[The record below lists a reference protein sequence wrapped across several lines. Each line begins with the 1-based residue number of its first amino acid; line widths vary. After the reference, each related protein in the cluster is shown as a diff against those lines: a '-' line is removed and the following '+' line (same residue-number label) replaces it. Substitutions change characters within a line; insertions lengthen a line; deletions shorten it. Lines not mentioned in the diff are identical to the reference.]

1 MSNKMETPQQV
12 FVGRNA
18 LFFVIICL
26 LFLRVNDLTCIF
38 SFATNTALP
47 SSS

>member
-26 LFLRVNDLTCIF
+26 LFLRVNDRFPIPIYTDY
-38 SFATNTALP
+38 AK
-47 SSS
+47 